1 VDERKWGLLAPA
13 PGTWGV
19 MVGRVMVVCIN
30 GRDRREWEGGRED
43 KIEMGKRRK
52 GCDYGP
58 ACSKFEPLKYSGFSS
73 R

>member
-1 VDERKWGLLAPA
+1 
-13 PGTWGV
+13 
-19 MVGRVMVVCIN
+19 MVGRVMDVCIN